1 MNYVWKYETPEGFDD
16 MWMSSDGEVLTGLW
30 FDGLKDAAKHVTK
43 HTADGRQRLLPVFEE
58 TIRWLDIYF
67 GGGVPDFVPT
77 YRVENLTDFR
87 GEVQEKMREIP
98 YGKTVT
104 YGDIAQAI
112 AETRGLE
119 RMSAQAVGGAVGANP
134 ICIIVPCHRVM
145 GAGGRLTGYGGG
157 LENKKALLRLEDI
170 GFRE

>member
-1 MNYVWKYETPEGFDD
+1 MNYLWKYETPADFDN

-30 FDGLKDAAKHVTK
+30 FDGSKGAAKHK
-43 HTADGRQRLLPVFEE
+43 RDGEERFLPVFKD
-58 TIRWLDIYF
+58 TIRWLDVYF
-67 GGGVPDFVPT
+67 SGGVPDFVPA
-77 YRVENLTDFR
+77 YRVGNLSDFR
-87 GEVQEKMREIP
+87 REVQEKMREIP

-104 YGDIAQAI
+104 YGDIARAI
-112 AETRGLE
+112 AEMCGVA

-157 LENKKALLRLEDI
+157 LENKKALLRLEGID
-170 GFRE
+170 FRE